1 MLGSVITS
9 VPGSS
14 EYFLGG
20 VVSYSN
26 DSKEKLLGVPK
37 QTMVTHG
44 SVSEETAVE
53 MAVCTR
59 GLFCSDVSVS
69 VTGIAGPG
77 GGSAEKPVGL
87 VWIGVSTKRGTFAK
101 RFNFEGDRDSVRI
114 STVTAAIEL
123 VIGAVA
129 DL

>member
-1 MLGSVITS
+1 MLGSAITS

-20 VVSYSN
+20 IVSYSN

-53 MAVCTR
+53 MAVCAR

-123 VIGAVA
+123 VISAVA